1 MKHREYFLLMSLLL
15 VAVTGCQQNNKSS
28 GPIIVED
35 DYVPVYVLAGQS
47 NMEGSTYFDNGQD
60 WLRKAMN
67 AMDLDPEPCFD
78 GIPNVMTSHYGFYPY
93 DDGGR
98 NWETKTPYASNKTD
112 PMAGEFLPTKV
123 GMGADNKSMGPELGL
138 AYTLQEYAE
147 EDRPFFIIKC
157 AFSGSGFNNN
167 PSWRTASNQLYARL
181 VQFTTNNLHLIEDMG
196 YEPRIEA
203 FVWHQGESDSNS
215 STYVADLEDL
225 VGSFREDFQDYA
237 EDGDGNE
244 IAFIDA
250 LIYDGPNFSYNGVDN
265 LNAQKIQFSEQS
277 PNNFYVDSSF
287 KTPNGLKLDI
297 PGNRSGGNMDGG
309 YGIYHYT
316 TKDCYRLGQAYAN
329 IIIDNDLI

>member
-157 AFSGSGFNNN
+157 AFSGSGFDKN